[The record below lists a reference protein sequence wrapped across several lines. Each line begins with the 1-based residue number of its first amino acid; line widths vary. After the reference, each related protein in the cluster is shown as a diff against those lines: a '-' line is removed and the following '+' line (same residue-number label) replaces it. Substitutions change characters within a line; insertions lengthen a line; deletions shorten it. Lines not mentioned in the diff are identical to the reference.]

1 VSDSIPELQQAI
13 RCRCQRVL
21 NARDDCPKAG
31 LLFFYQA
38 VRQVLSA
45 SSEANQE
52 ELRALQLRVNDIIE
66 ALKMP
71 GTEMAKRFSA
81 PADGKSSCGL
91 SGALLG
97 SFRKNS

>member
-1 VSDSIPELQQAI
+1 VSDSFPELQQAI

-21 NARDDCPKAG
+21 NARNDCPKAG

-71 GTEMAKRFSA
+71 VTEMAKRFSA

-91 SGALLG
+91 SGAPLG